1 MSPSVRGRAR
11 AAPARLA
18 PPLGALLVVAALM
31 AVALPGTSI
40 IVDAA
45 TVQGTVRGTDG
56 SPIMG
61 ARVEV
66 VGRPDL
72 NATSGPDGL
81 YSLSVGSDP
90 TGLTLRFTA
99 EDRVPVELPTG
110 PLPPLSVALVN
121 ATLRMQPP
129 SAVLHIAI
137 LPAEMVGAYGLRQ
150 DHIYVTNA
158 SGTPA
163 FERDVNAQ
171 EADVTVPAP
180 GSYSIRGTRPGY
192 FELTVAVTVGRGD
205 DLDVAIDLSSRKKPT
220 YGVIAGNVT
229 HDGAALSN
237 ATVAAVP
244 DDGGRAYEATTGP
257 TGGYVLQVPPG
268 NYSVRAEKEGY
279 ARISRAARVEAGG
292 SYPVDISLP
301 VAEETRGLL
310 GSTLALVVLVV
321 VVLALGA
328 VAAFALL
335 VQRRARAAREA
346 GRARDA
352 TLECPS
358 CGASAPEDA
367 DACPACGAVFP
378 WRSFRC
384 PECGTPLPLDA
395 KRCTECGNTRFDL
408 HRG

>member
-1 MSPSVRGRAR
+1 VSPSVRARGRAGPAHI
-11 AAPARLA
+11 AAPLGSLLA
-18 PPLGALLVVAALM
+18 VAALL
-31 AVALPGTSI
+31 AVALQVTGI

-72 NATSGPDGL
+72 NATTGPDGL
-81 YSLSVGSDP
+81 FSMSVGAS
-90 TGLTLRFTA
+90 TAGLALRFTA
-99 EDRVPVELPTG
+99 TDRVPVELPTG
-110 PLPPLSVALVN
+110 PIGPLSVVVVN
-121 ATLRMQPP
+121 ATLHMQPP

-137 LPAEMVGAYGLRQ
+137 LPAELPGAYGLRQ
-150 DHIYVTNA
+150 DNIYVTNA

-163 FERDVNAQ
+163 FERHENAQ
-171 EADVTVPAP
+171 AVDITVPAP
-180 GSYSIRGTRPGY
+180 GSYSVRGTRPGY
-192 FELTVAVTVGRGD
+192 YELTVAVTVKRGD
-205 DLDVAIDLSSRKKPT
+205 SIDVPIDLSGRRKPT

-229 HDGAALSN
+229 HDGVALPN
-237 ATVAAVP
+237 ATVTAVP
-244 DDGGRAYEATTGP
+244 DDGGRTYGATTGP
-257 TGGYVLQVPPG
+257 IGGYVLQVPPG
-268 NYSVRAEKEGY
+268 NYSVRADKEGY

-292 SYPVDISLP
+292 TYPVDISLP
-301 VAEETRGLL
+301 VAEETGGLL
-310 GSTLALVVLVV
+310 GSTLALVVLAVA
-321 VVLALGA
+321 VLALGA

-367 DACPACGAVFP
+367 DACPSCGAAFP